1 MGAIASKIIAVE
13 MVTLGRA
20 SSISAERAIRIYLGD
35 KRSREAG
42 WEYPSF
48 LRDREPVDATE
59 LQLEIDGA
67 LWESLEVEATSQ
79 GVSAPKLLEHAV
91 LYFAAAESAGR
102 LTQRILEDLDED

>member
-20 SSISAERAIRIYLGD
+20 TSTSAERAIRIYLGD

-59 LQLEIDGA
+59 MQLEIDSA
-67 LWESLEVEATSQ
+67 LWGSLEAEASGQ

-91 LYFAAAESAGR
+91 LYFAAEESAGR
-102 LTQRILEDLDED
+102 LTQRILDDLED